1 VRIPGYW
8 LDKSG
13 HNIEPGA
20 PPTPGE
26 KVVLALHGGAYV
38 IGSAYPDDVTAN
50 IAKGLLEHT
59 PGDGNIDGHA
69 NANSRADASAN
80 GSASSSSSPS
90 VNGSSSSSSS
100 SSSGSYLRR
109 VFSVEYR
116 LAIGPPGQPPA
127 PFPAALID
135 ALAGYDYL
143 VNTVGFAPEDVVVD
157 GDSAGGNL
165 ALALVRYLVEEKE
178 FLSSVGSVDSVSS
191 GSSTGT
197 GADTS
202 TTGTGARD
210 KERKRKPLTP
220 PGGLLLFS
228 PWSDLGTSHEQPAS
242 QTPSYFRRTDYIG
255 NMPEKDA
262 KWAHGHFAGPMGVE
276 ALEANR
282 WTSPASKHVQLK
294 GATRKGEKH
303 REGSSEG
310 DEGTKGLFAG
320 FPRTFL
326 VCGGSEYLAPA
337 IRTLKERL
345 AVDLGEGGANGLS
358 YHEAPDGVHD
368 YCAMPWFD
376 PARTETLKAVGR
388 WIAEM

>member
-1 VRIPGYW
+1 
-8 LDKSG
+8 
-13 HNIEPGA
+13 
-20 PPTPGE
+20 
-26 KVVLALHGGAYV
+26 VVLALHGGAYV

-59 PGDGNIDGHA
+59 PGDGNVDGHA
-69 NANSRADASAN
+69 NANGRSDASAN
-80 GSASSSSSPS
+80 GSASSSSSSS
-90 VNGSSSSSSS
+90 VNGSSSSS

-127 PFPAALID
+127 PFPAALLD

-143 VNTVGFAPEDVVVD
+143 VNTVGFAPEDVIVD

-178 FLSSVGSVDSVSS
+178 FLSSVDSSD
-191 GSSTGT
+191 GT
-197 GADTS
+197 
-202 TTGTGARD
+202 
-210 KERKRKPLTP
+210 KENKENKRKPLTP

-228 PWSDLGTSHEQPAS
+228 PWSDLGTSHERPAS

-303 REGSSEG
+303 REGSGEG

-345 AVDLGEGGANGLS
+345 AADLGEGGANGLS

-376 PARTETLKAVGR
+376 PARTETLRAVGR